1 MNGRAG
7 RWSHPTR
14 SARRMRHVG
23 SSSTDWFQTL
33 AGQRHGRNPSCRG
46 AGFRRRR
53 SRTVTALL
61 AMTATAGMLTAC
73 SGPTGGATQSPTS
86 AIHTVAQVFPRHAGA
101 QIITLQA
108 PHAYTPQSVNGS
120 TDDYHC
126 TLVDPH
132 LRQNSYIIGSHLI
145 PNSPEVH
152 HAITFEVLP
161 ADVPQALAANNHGK
175 GWSCFGEAGVG
186 QWLSVWAPGHG
197 LDMAPRGTGFYFPKG
212 SMVVMQVHYNL
223 FAGDKPTHVQ
233 LKLQTVPAASSHLIP
248 LHIDPIAAP
257 PDIPC
262 PAGVSGPLCNR
273 AASLAELGNQWG
285 ATAVLFVDGL
295 EQSCGRN
302 PSDPPGGDTTTCTV
316 PVGFSGKILRIQ
328 PHMHLLGVGM
338 KVTLDAGSA
347 HQRVLLD
354 DTAYNFHYQR
364 SFNMPT
370 PVTVTPTDRLSVE
383 CTFDPTLEQEL
394 PQLRRL
400 PPRYVTWGNGSSNE
414 MCLSIVTYI
423 DPQ

>member
-1 MNGRAG
+1 MWRICIGTTNLLRSLDGRRNDVDLIPREAG
-7 RWSHPTR
+7 I
-14 SARRMRHVG
+14 
-23 SSSTDWFQTL
+23 
-33 AGQRHGRNPSCRG
+33 
-46 AGFRRRR
+46 RRRR
-53 SRTVTALL
+53 SRGVIELWTI
-61 AMTATAGMLTAC
+61 TATAILLAAC
-73 SGPTGGATQSPTS
+73 SGVPGSTGQSAAT
-86 AIHTVAQVFPRHAGA
+86 IHTVAQVFPHQKGA
-101 QIITLQA
+101 EVITLQA

-132 LRQNSYIIGSHLI
+132 LRQNSYIIGSHLY

-161 ADVPQALAANNHGK
+161 ADVPQALAANNNGK

-197 LDMAPRGTGFYFPKG
+197 LDMAPKGTGFYFPKG

-223 FAGDKPTHVQ
+223 YAGDKPTHVQ

-248 LHIDPIAAP
+248 LDIDPIAAP

-262 PAGVSGPLCNR
+262 PAGVNGPLCNR

-285 ATAVLFVDGL
+285 ALAVGFVDGL

-302 PSDPPGGDTTTCTV
+302 PSNPPGGDTTTCTV
-316 PVGFSGKILRIQ
+316 PVGFTGKILRIQ
-328 PHMHLLGVGM
+328 PHMHLLGTGM
-338 KVTLDAGSA
+338 KVTLNPGTT

-364 SFNMPT
+364 SFDMPT
-370 PVTVTPTDRLSVE
+370 PVTVTPADHISVE

-394 PQLRRL
+394 PQFRRL
-400 PPRYVTWGNGSSNE
+400 PPRYVTWGNGSANE
-414 MCLSIVTYI
+414 MCLGIVTYI
-423 DPQ
+423 DSK